1 MGTHMKTT
9 IELRDN
15 LLKKAKAT
23 ALKRNTTLKE
33 LITKALQREIT
44 PYPEGENTTFKIDE
58 SGLPDLPNRNVTD
71 TNQIVDELLEEEG
84 F

>member
-1 MGTHMKTT
+1 MKTT
-9 IELRDN
+9 IELPDK

-44 PYPEGENTTFKIDE
+44 PYPKVEDTTFKIDE
-58 SGLPDLPNRNVTD
+58 SGLPYLPNRNVTV
-71 TNQIVDELLEEEG
+71 TNQQVAELLEEEG